1 VGRRHAAAEGLL
13 TAPVRISVVLP
24 TWNRA
29 HLVRKAVDSVL
40 AQTYP
45 DFELIVVDDGSTDDT
60 PARLAAYGERIRVV
74 RQENGGVARARN
86 AGIAAARHEW
96 LAFLDDDDEWAPEML
111 AVHVEGVRA
120 QADVKVHATNATVV
134 SAKGERSNLFRL
146 RGLPETGRAAR
157 LQRPLVW
164 VVRGTF
170 FTQAVMVRRDALL
183 ATGLY
188 RPGIHYEDLD
198 VLAQLALAGPWGV
211 DDRQM
216 LELHRRPDG
225 TYSLS
230 AQTASAPVEDNECM
244 VEILERA
251 ARDRRLDRVERK
263 VIRRMLSRQ
272 RFSLGQAYLAAGEP
286 RRARQSFVRSMKD
299 APGPRSF
306 AKAVLP
312 AAFGG
317 TGLRMWRAIERAEK
331 TTTRGSEAR

>member
-1 VGRRHAAAEGLL
+1 VGGGDAAAEDHLS
-13 TAPVRISVVLP
+13 APRGVSVVLP

-29 HLVRKAVDSVL
+29 HLVHQAIDSVL
-40 AQTYP
+40 AQTWR
-45 DFELIVVDDGSTDDT
+45 DFELIVVDDGSTDGT
-60 PARLAAYGERIRVV
+60 PERLAAYGDRIRVV

-111 AVHVEGVRA
+111 AVHVEGLAA
-120 QADVKVHATNATVV
+120 QPDVVVHATNATVV
-134 SAKGERSNLFRL
+134 NAQGERANLFRL
-146 RGLPETGRAAR
+146 RGLPDTGRTAR
-157 LQRPLVW
+157 LERPLVW

-170 FTQAVMVRRDALL
+170 FTQAIMVRRDVLL

-188 RPGIHYEDLD
+188 RAGIHYEDLD

-211 DDRQM
+211 DDRE
-216 LELHRRPDG
+216 LLRLHRRPDG

-230 AQTASAPVEDNECM
+230 AVTASAGVDDYACM
-244 VEILERA
+244 VEILGRA
-251 ARDRRLDRVERK
+251 AADPRLDAAERK
-263 VIRRMLSRQ
+263 TIRRMLSRQ
-272 RFSLGQAYLAAGEP
+272 RFSLAQAYLAAGEGGLA
-286 RRARQSFVRSMKD
+286 RRSFVRSMAD

-317 TGLRMWRAIERAEK
+317 AGLRMWRAIERAEK
-331 TTTRGSEAR
+331 TTTRGSE